1 VVLISQRSNPQQCAL
16 QILGFFDYHNERAM
30 PYKVTIK
37 QKSDHISMK
46 VTGKWTPGNE
56 LDDSLDVWTQAA
68 DFCRKSREKGII
80 HVLSV
85 WDVPGQL
92 PTLAAFQLGD
102 AASEISK
109 GLRFKL
115 AVVHLHK
122 ERFKDSLFA
131 EKVAVNRGAFIKIFD
146 NEREAKKWLLG

>member
-1 VVLISQRSNPQQCAL
+1 
-16 QILGFFDYHNERAM
+16 M

-37 QKSDHISMK
+37 ENPDYIRVK
-46 VTGKWTPGNE
+46 VAGKWTQGNE
-56 LDDSLDVWTQAA
+56 LDDSLDVWTQVA
-68 DFCRKSREKGII
+68 DFCRKRRKKGIFYI
-80 HVLSV
+80 LSV
-85 WDVPGQL
+85 WDVSGKL

-102 AASEISK
+102 SASEISK

-131 EKVAVNRGAFIKIFD
+131 EKVAVNRGANVKVFD